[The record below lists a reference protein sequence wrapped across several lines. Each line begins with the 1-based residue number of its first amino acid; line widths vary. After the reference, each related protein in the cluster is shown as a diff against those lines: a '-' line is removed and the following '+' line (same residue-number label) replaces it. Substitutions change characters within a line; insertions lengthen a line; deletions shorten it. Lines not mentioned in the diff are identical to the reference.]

1 MNPSVILKAV
11 HLCKTY
17 AAGGEQF
24 HAVRNVSL
32 DIREGEFTVIM
43 GDSGSGKSTLLYVL
57 SGMDAPTSG
66 EIHFEGERIDRYKE
80 KKMAAFRSR
89 KIGYV
94 YQSINLVPDLTL
106 FENIALP
113 GYIAGLG
120 KAETEKRAAELMNEM
135 EISPLRRRLPSQ
147 VSGGQQQRA
156 AIARALIHSPSLLF
170 ADEPT
175 GSLNHE
181 HGVAVLDIL
190 TACNRRGQSVVMVT
204 HDIKA
209 AARADRL
216 ILIRDGRIGG
226 ELHFGEFPEANAA
239 QREEMIFA
247 FVTGKE

>member
-11 HLCKTY
+11 NLCKTY
-17 AAGGEQF
+17 NSGGEQF

-32 DIREGEFTVIM
+32 DIRQGEFTVIM

-57 SGMDAPTSG
+57 SGMDEQTSG
-66 EIHFEGERIDRYKE
+66 EIHFGGERIDRYKE
-80 KKMAAFRSR
+80 KQMAAFRSR
-89 KIGYV
+89 KIGYI
-94 YQSINLVPDLTL
+94 YQSINLVPDLNL

-120 KAETEKRAAELMNEM
+120 KSTVQKRAAELMDEM
-135 EISPLRRRLPSQ
+135 EIGNLRRRLPSQ

-156 AIARALIHSPSLLF
+156 AIARALIHSPDLLF

-175 GSLNHE
+175 GSLNYE
-181 HGVAVLDIL
+181 HGAAVLDIL
-190 TACNRRGQSVVMVT
+190 SEYNRRGQSIVMVT

-226 ELHFGEFPEANAA
+226 ELDFGEFPEANTA